1 VFRNVP
7 RQHLAGQAPGD
18 IVSAAVPA
26 YPWIVRKPIW
36 LVLFAGTLIALAA
49 ANGNATA
56 SKCRLSIVGGTSAE
70 QAAAKRIV
78 CRMPGTVIESVQI
91 VEHPLDAPNDTIWL
105 AITLPRATSQTLA
118 SFLVDERGRWEGH
131 IAAGAIRDG
140 FVRLGLR
147 RVVAYDE
154 IPPGGQP
161 DPNALYGIAL
171 PRWGIKRWT
180 TGAPSRNLGLH
191 ADSWPV
197 LAKKLQALSG
207 RYRVKTTLARYQPL
221 GKAPMIWISTPRA
234 AGFLA
239 AGGFQAYRRA
249 LHFGEA
255 RYDGVFI
262 GLVAPGTAALDE
274 WATYR
279 GRQGDGCGGW
289 HQIRGANKICPSQ

>member
-1 VFRNVP
+1 M
-7 RQHLAGQAPGD
+7 
-18 IVSAAVPA
+18 
-26 YPWIVRKPIW
+26 RKSVW

-49 ANGNATA
+49 ANGGA
-56 SKCRLSIVGGTSAE
+56 SAGKCRVSIIGGTAAE
-70 QAAAKRIV
+70 QAATKRIV
-78 CRMPGTVIESVQI
+78 CRMPGTVIDSVHI
-91 VEHPLDAPNDTIWL
+91 VEHPLDSPSDTVWL
-105 AITLPRATSQTLA
+105 AITVPRASAQTLA
-118 SFLVDERGRWEGH
+118 SFLVDERGRWEAN

-147 RVVAYDE
+147 RVVAYTR
-154 IPPGGQP
+154 IPRGAPL

-180 TGAPSRNLGLH
+180 TGAPSRNLGRH
-191 ADSWPV
+191 ADNWLV
-197 LAKKLQALSG
+197 LAERLRALSR

-234 AGFLA
+234 ARFLA
-239 AGGFQAYRRA
+239 SGGFQAYKRA

-289 HQIRGANKICPSQ
+289 HQIPGANKICPSE